1 MSFRQLDS
9 DTLENTV
16 KVNGRRSATT
26 EVEVHFIYLSYSSR
40 HADYRSRIVMEKKQ
54 QLANDCP
61 DKIPQGFRYTG
72 EHDKDEFVDV
82 QIQQRWMGICAAYL
96 LISF

>member
-9 DTLENTV
+9 DALENNV
-16 KVNGRRSATT
+16 KRNGRRSAAT

-54 QLANDCP
+54 QQLADNCP

-72 EHDKDEFVDV
+72 EHDKDEFLHV
-82 QIQQRWMGICAAYL
+82 QMQQR
-96 LISF
+96 